1 LLCSSFPRNSL
12 LISGVVISHLLILLS
27 FVSGSLNGAKSS
39 EPETLIVHLAGE
51 RARSSVRKVA
61 SAITRIH
68 SVSNEGR
75 HSSLEANKAEQTFSP
90 STTEAT
96 SRLSGGNARQALY
109 SPKPHYPLISRQLG
123 EHGLV
128 IVRLCVNEQG
138 IVGEVGVS
146 KTSGFDNLDHSA
158 LKALSQWRFSPI
170 TSSSTNF
177 LLRCFQT
184 PIQFTLEG

>member
-1 LLCSSFPRNSL
+1 
-12 LISGVVISHLLILLS
+12 VISHLLILLS
-27 FVSGSLNGAKSS
+27 FVPGSLNGAKSS
-39 EPETLIVHLAGE
+39 EPETLIVYLAGE
-51 RARSSVRKVA
+51 HARSSVRKVA
-61 SAITRIH
+61 SAISRIH
-68 SVSNEGR
+68 SVSNEER
-75 HSSLEANKAEQTFSP
+75 HSSLEANKADQAFSP
-90 STTEAT
+90 NTTEAT

-170 TSSSTNF
+170 SSSSTNF